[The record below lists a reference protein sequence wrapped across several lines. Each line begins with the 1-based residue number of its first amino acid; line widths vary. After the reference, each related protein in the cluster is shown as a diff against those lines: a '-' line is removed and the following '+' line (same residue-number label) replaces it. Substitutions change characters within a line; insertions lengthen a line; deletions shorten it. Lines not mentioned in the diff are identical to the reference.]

1 MMTGTSQ
8 DLVLALLTRAQSRD
22 RGLNK
27 TKLLKLL
34 YLADIEHFRKYG
46 TTLTGFHWM
55 FFLYGPWAAEY
66 DELLTELERK
76 DLIRIDPWS
85 EEELSGAHITAVE
98 SRDLNEIIQS
108 ADEYFRTVRLVDTW
122 TDRSLRELLDYVY
135 FDTDPMRDA
144 VSLAPL
150 DFNKIQKEAPAFY
163 RRSRSGAGAGS
174 LNRLRSRFAELRE
187 RGDRARS
194 ETLTRFERPIYDE
207 PYSQALSA
215 LSDEAEF

>member
-1 MMTGTSQ
+1 
-8 DLVLALLTRAQSRD
+8 
-22 RGLNK
+22 
-27 TKLLKLL
+27 
-34 YLADIEHFRKYG
+34 
-46 TTLTGFHWM
+46 
-55 FFLYGPWAAEY
+55 
-66 DELLTELERK
+66 
-76 DLIRIDPWS
+76 
-85 EEELSGAHITAVE
+85 VE

-174 LNRLRSRFAELRE
+174 LNRVRSRFAELRE